1 MTSSTARQPTSLLQ
15 ALPGRSHLLR
25 LLVVLAAAIGLPNAV
40 QAQNNRNLPNVHY
53 LLDARQ
59 PPGEIAAAQAARRL
73 PGFGTYQAVSISGP
87 ENLHVALAKDSVFL
101 EPLSA
106 PVTTGMLVGSVY
118 RFRVTQIPL
127 RPGQELYPTIEIIDR
142 ICPPAGREHRFPI
155 PVVLTT
161 EDLWSALNGAL
172 VTRVIYLEDSEIAEP
187 KAAEP
192 GLQRTTDVGPLDN
205 ALKVADQ
212 LGRPVAIL
220 RIGSRVPANLQ
231 ADLTGFMYGCPP
243 WIPLPTAPNQQD
255 FVDSGRWPEVVPMD
269 HGEEP
274 YTEAPM
280 ENVPRVPLP

>member
-1 MTSSTARQPTSLLQ
+1 
-15 ALPGRSHLLR
+15 
-25 LLVVLAAAIGLPNAV
+25 
-40 QAQNNRNLPNVHY
+40 LPNVNY

-59 PPGEIAAAQAARRL
+59 PPGEIAAMQAARRI

-87 ENLHVALAKDSVFL
+87 EGLHVALAKDYAFL

-155 PVVLTT
+155 PIVLTT

-192 GLQRTTDVGPLDN
+192 GTQRTTDVGPLDN

-220 RIGSRVPANLQ
+220 RIGSRVPANLSG
-231 ADLTGFMYGCPP
+231 DLTGFLYGCPP
-243 WIPLPTAPNQQD
+243 WIPLATAPSKEE
-255 FVDSGRWPEVVPMD
+255 FIESGRWPASIPME

-274 YTEAPM
+274 YSEP
-280 ENVPRVPLP
+280 VPQDYPRIPQP